1 MKNKV
6 FIISAIIFSLIISI
20 NIFAK
25 GNINEEDDSIYVRMH
40 PKYADDF
47 KTERKVINV
56 FGETRKLY
64 KTFVYPEKALNAIY
78 EISKDVLDNLKDKYH
93 LPQFNKK
100 TVDLYHQTLFLA
112 IEEGVYKSFLEPQVL
127 EFDVFM
133 DTWENDAQ
141 NQEIISLLQER
152 TVSKDF
158 LELLMPYEYGKEIE
172 TNEIPKHEEIK
183 PNIEVRKVG
192 FEELHANIFYYG
204 FEQEHSLGI
213 WGFLEPIAIAI
224 MMVIISLVAIYV
236 LVRL

>member
-1 MKNKV
+1 
-6 FIISAIIFSLIISI
+6 
-20 NIFAK
+20 
-25 GNINEEDDSIYVRMH
+25 MH
-40 PKYADDF
+40 PEYADDF
-47 KTERKVINV
+47 KTERKVVNV